1 MITLPPLLRQTLQRK
16 LERYGYRVVRISA
29 EQLAAREAAQPTYA
43 APQPPNA
50 AAPPDQSGERAPRT
64 ASQWETRPDKEETSE
79 KYWTRIN
86 VTGHKRFT
94 SVEESLDYFEWRNLL
109 YSGYIESMP
118 VAGHDG
124 KTILDYGCG
133 PGHDVVGF
141 AHFSNP
147 ARLIA
152 MDVSSTS
159 LAEARVRVALHNHK
173 VEFIRISENDTRLP
187 LEDGSVDLIHSSG
200 VLHHTPNPLTIL
212 KEFRRIVSPDGSA
225 QIMIYN
231 RDSIFVHL
239 GVLYTKMIVNN
250 EFPGLSFEEAFQR
263 STDGPDCPISRC
275 YRPAEWIAL
284 CTEAGFDAKL
294 RGVGIWTW
302 EMQLLASRFD
312 ALNNLRL
319 PPESRRFLYNLRFD
333 DRGRPLHGNHI
344 AGIDACFALRPR

>member
-1 MITLPPLLRQTLQRK
+1 MIVLPPILRQAIQSV
-16 LERYGYRVVRISA
+16 LERFGYRLVQIPVK
-29 EQLAAREAAQPTYA
+29 
-43 APQPPNA
+43 
-50 AAPPDQSGERAPRT
+50 AAPPDQSGEGATRT
-64 ASQWETRPDKEETSE
+64 ASQWENRPDKEETSE
-79 KYWTRIN
+79 EYWTRVN
-86 VTGHKRFT
+86 VTGHKRFM

-133 PGHDVVGF
+133 PGHDVIGF
-141 AHFSNP
+141 AHFSNA

-152 MDVSSTS
+152 VDVSATS
-159 LAEARVRVALHNHK
+159 LAEARARVALHNHK

-187 LEDGSVDLIHSSG
+187 LEDGSIDLIHSSG
-200 VLHHTPNPLTIL
+200 VLHHTPNPFAIL
-212 KEFRRIVSPDGSA
+212 KEFRRIVSSDGSA

-231 RDSIFVHL
+231 RDSIFAHL

-275 YRPAEWIAL
+275 YRPAEWIML
-284 CTEAGFDAKL
+284 CNEAGFDAEL
-294 RGVGIWTW
+294 CGVGISTW
-302 EMQLLASRFD
+302 EMQLLALRFD
-312 ALNNLRL
+312 AIMDLRL

-333 DRGRPLHGNHI
+333 DRGRPLNGNHI